1 MKYVLKEITNLGDA
15 PENTARSGF
24 EVQAQGVIVKL

>member
-15 PENTARSGF
+15 PENTASGF
-24 EVQAQGVIVKL
+24 EVQAQGVCNSL